1 MSYLHDSD
9 FRGYFLKYR
18 GTLMFVPEHLVQD
31 YIDVSVGYTMPSVPH
46 KKIGDDEFQ
55 AKLGAL
61 HVLV

>member
-31 YIDVSVGYTMPSVPH
+31 CIDVSMGYTLHSVPH
-46 KKIGDDEFQ
+46 KHVGNDEFQ
-55 AKLGAL
+55 TLLGYL
-61 HVLV
+61 KVLV